1 MHHGIIT
8 SLLLALQ
15 EGGGAPENSSPVLSV
30 SLMVIVIG
38 VIMLCLLILGVLSL
52 GERTSRRNRT
62 RT

>member
-1 MHHGIIT
+1 MHGIT

-15 EGGGAPENSSPVLSV
+15 EGAGASENSSPVLSV